1 MKSAMLIVMDRSPAM
16 VIGYDT
22 VAILR
27 SGGYTVPSGRHIDLR
42 AALDLCQK
50 GTVEYPPGR
59 DVSLPAAGSHDT
71 TIRVE
76 NETVLVVGQRMAR
89 SGPVAAL
96 NFASATTPGGGFL
109 NGARAQEESIARSSG
124 LFVALQGREMYA
136 YHRRHRDP
144 MHSDYVMYS
153 PEVPVF
159 RTDAGDL
166 LDEPWPLS
174 IVTCPAVNGSELSRL
189 APERLPQVPAVMAA
203 RTAKVLSVAAEQGV
217 RRFILGAWGCGA
229 FGLNPGLIARI
240 FRDALAGPFRGVFKE
255 VVFAVIDKSDEE
267 RFIGPFKR
275 AFVETERP
283 PDLLTS

>member
-42 AALDLCQK
+42 TALDLCQK

-59 DVSLPAAGSHDT
+59 DVSLPAPGSHDT

-189 APERLPQVPAVMAA
+189 APERLPQVPALMAA

-240 FRDALAGPFRGVFKE
+240 FRDALKGPFRGVFDE

-275 AFVETERP
+275 AFAETERP
-283 PDLLTS
+283 LDL